1 MGKAKTRARKKTVKK
16 GIKRQIKQKKGGT
29 SLSGEQQARINEMM
43 KTMLMRAPQVIQP
56 QTQQNDKQQ
65 QQIDTL
71 NKLYSDQMKRNQTQI
86 SEIKDLKSLI
96 EEGNRQR
103 EQDKAAFESWKK
115 KNKLRQ
121 KNIDD
126 HEKRDKMIEE
136 QVEKHEELV
145 EIGRKYDSSTAEG
158 EHRLKMLEMDS
169 KMREKERERKDKEAI
184 IDANRFA
191 KLEQLKQHELDILI
205 TEVAALQGKI
215 DSPEFKGAMEKYR
228 DVAKQVEI
236 MKTKR
241 KFAEEAAKRQEEI
254 YMTEAEIAGMKMA
267 EKELRTETPVPIM
280 TKDGKR
286 QKMNTNGQ
294 PLWGTPI
301 PSVIDQ
307 SKANMAE
314 QIKVKR
320 NLDIDLDKYKTQRE
334 KDMELIKN
342 TERMEI
348 ENEISRH
355 ELAQEAAF
363 QESAEYKKR
372 VLENEARK
380 GKVLAQQMMNEQMRN
395 ANEQKRRLIEL
406 EARNTVAAT
415 FDPENTSPA
424 VVKAQMNEYTNQV
437 IDEWT
442 KSLNQFNEGIGHRK
456 TQMDMNAALESVLGR
471 YDEGTSELA
480 KNNLM
485 RIIGAKT
492 NMKLPHQLEDWNT
505 HNAER
510 ATAFMELINSVD
522 PNILTDE
529 ESLIGFVN
537 SGEFKKFKW
546 SVDGS

>member
-1 MGKAKTRARKKTVKK
+1 
-16 GIKRQIKQKKGGT
+16 
-29 SLSGEQQARINEMM
+29 
-43 KTMLMRAPQVIQP
+43 
-56 QTQQNDKQQ
+56 
-65 QQIDTL
+65 
-71 NKLYSDQMKRNQTQI
+71 MKRNQTQI

-115 KNKLRQ
+115 KNKLKQ

-145 EIGRKYDSSTAEG
+145 EIGRKYDSSTLEG

-372 VLENEARK
+372 VLENEVRK

-415 FDPENTSPA
+415 FDPENASPA
-424 VVKAQMNEYTNQV
+424 VVTAQMNEYTNQV